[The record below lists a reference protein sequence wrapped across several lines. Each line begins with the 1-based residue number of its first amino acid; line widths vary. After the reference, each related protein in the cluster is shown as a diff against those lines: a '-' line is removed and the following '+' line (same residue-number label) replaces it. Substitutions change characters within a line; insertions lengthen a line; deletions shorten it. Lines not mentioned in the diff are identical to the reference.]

1 MCSSVLQRIQVL
13 QLSLRALGSDF
24 ENSCYV
30 VEIYIYRP
38 RSDKTGLNDITTLRH
53 NIVFYINI
61 TNARRLYRK

>member
-1 MCSSVLQRIQVL
+1 MCSRVLQRIQVL

-38 RSDKTGLNDITTLRH
+38 RSDKTGLNDITT
-53 NIVFYINI
+53 
-61 TNARRLYRK
+61 